1 MKFSAN
7 LGFLWREL
15 ALPDAIRAAKAAGF
29 DAVECHWPY
38 ATPAAEVSRALAE
51 TGLPMLGLN
60 TVRGDPAAKEF
71 GLSALPGRE
80 DEARAAIDQAVA
92 YGAEIGARNVH
103 VMAGVAQGPEA
114 EAVFLN
120 ALEYACACAA
130 PQGMTILIEPLNPYD
145 APGYFLGTTGH
156 AQRMIEAVNRPNLRL
171 MFDCYHVQRTEGDV
185 VRRLRDLLP
194 LIGHIQFASTPDRG
208 APDHGTLDYTAV
220 FQRIEA
226 LGWAHPLGAEYLV
239 SGDTEATLHWLSRD
253 WTG

>member
-1 MKFSAN
+1 M
-7 LGFLWREL
+7 RIVDHEH
-15 ALPDAIRAAKAAGF
+15 AA
-29 DAVECHWPY
+29 
-38 ATPAAEVSRALAE
+38 R
-51 TGLPMLGLN
+51 
-60 TVRGDPAAKEF
+60 
-71 GLSALPGRE
+71 
-80 DEARAAIDQAVA
+80 EARQRMARIPDGATLIDNPVSTAP
-92 YGAEIGARNVH
+92 GFTLGNVH

-145 APGYFLGTTGH
+145 APGYFLATTGQ
-156 AQRMIEAVNRPNLRL
+156 ARRILEAVNRPNLRL

-239 SGDTEATLHWLSRD
+239 SGDTEATLQWLSRD